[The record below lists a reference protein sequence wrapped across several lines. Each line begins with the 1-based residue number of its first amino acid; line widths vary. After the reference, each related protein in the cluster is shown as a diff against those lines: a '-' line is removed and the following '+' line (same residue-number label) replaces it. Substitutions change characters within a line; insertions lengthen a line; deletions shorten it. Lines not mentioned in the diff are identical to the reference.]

1 MNVAY
6 LTNKG
11 KYFHVWLGLP
21 ITSTVSLIALL
32 LQKMKDS
39 IL

>member
-1 MNVAY
+1 MNAAY